1 MKIKSALEQ
10 AKRVQTELDKLH
22 NQRAQLVADHNKALA
37 IVDAQITDKRGQ
49 LSVVIDMTL
58 QNVS

>member
-22 NQRAQLVADHNKALA
+22 DQRARLVSDHNKALA
-37 IVDAQITDKRGQ
+37 VVDAQITAKRGQ